1 MLRLHAILLR
11 FLLPRRSTF
20 RNIDDNAMADMLT
33 SPNTTTAGM
42 LGTHNST
49 APGSHHALTS
59 ADYEEGLGPMVLA
72 VCWSMTAIAAL
83 FLGARLYV
91 KLTTHKRL
99 WWDDHFLVAS
109 WFMLVAFS
117 TATTFGLKD
126 GLGMHFDA
134 LRGTDINTAG
144 EDGLQLIV
152 VIATVFSVIGA
163 SWSKT
168 SFALTLLRIT
178 TGTIHYVIWFII
190 ISMNIV
196 LTFNAV
202 LQFLWCQPASVAWSG
217 GQGGTCWSKG
227 VIVYYSIAAAA
238 YSATMDVLLAMVPW
252 VVIMKLN
259 MEMKEKIGVAVCMSL
274 GFV

>member
-1 MLRLHAILLR
+1 
-11 FLLPRRSTF
+11 
-20 RNIDDNAMADMLT
+20 MADFLT
-33 SPNTTTAGM
+33 SPDTTTAGM
-42 LGTHNST
+42 FGTHNST
-49 APGSHHALTS
+49 ALGKRYGLTS
-59 ADYEEGLGPMVLA
+59 ADYEEGLGPMMLA

-117 TATTFGLKD
+117 TAITFGLKD
-126 GLGMHFDA
+126 GLGIHFNSLKNSDV
-134 LRGTDINTAG
+134 NTAG
-144 EDGLQLIV
+144 EGGLQLIV
-152 VIATVFSVIGA
+152 VVATVFSVIGA

-178 TGTIHYVIWFII
+178 TGTMHYVIWFIVV
-190 ISMNIV
+190 SMNIV
-196 LTFNAV
+196 LTFNAI
-202 LQFLWCQPASVAWSG
+202 LQFLWCQPASAAWSAG
-217 GQGGTCWSKG
+217 KDGTCWSKS
-227 VIVYYSIAAAA
+227 VIIYYSIAAAA

-252 VVIMKLN
+252 VVIMKLK